1 MVALAVAMA
10 GAPAPKAFPDLPTP
24 EIAAYSYAPNDA
36 HAAPESAPSGP
47 AKTVVESDEHGGII
61 VSARG
66 KPPPDDPLQE
76 LNIKAFAVVQ
86 AVDKAVVAPAAYG
99 YERRVPE
106 PVRDGVTNVL
116 TLLEE
121 PTIFGN
127 FLLQHK
133 IGKAAETLAR
143 TVINLTLGVGG
154 LFDIAKGKGFRLAHR
169 VNGFGYTMGF
179 YGIKTGPYLYL
190 PFFGGITVRDLAG
203 RLLDLNVLPVA
214 VGKPFTG
221 IYYSL
226 IHGTLSSI
234 QDRIDIDETLRI
246 QLDSPDPYG
255 EMKRYYLNKR
265 QTEINALKGIF
276 PPKVPA
282 VMPPVL
288 VPLQAVKP

>member
-1 MVALAVAMA
+1 MSVQVIALAVAMA
-10 GAPAPKAFPDLPTP
+10 GAPAPKPFSDLPTP
-24 EIAAYSYAPNDA
+24 EIAAYSYAPTDA
-36 HAAPESAPSGP
+36 AAPPSGP
-47 AKTVVESDEHGGII
+47 AKAAVEADDHGAIV

-76 LNIKAFAVVQ
+76 FNIKAFAVVQ

-106 PVRDGVTNVL
+106 PLRDGVTNVL

-121 PTIFGN
+121 PTIFVN

-143 TVINLTLGVGG
+143 TVINLTLGLGG
-154 LFDIAKGKGFRLAHR
+154 LFDVAKGKAFKLPHR

-190 PFFGGITVRDLAG
+190 PLFGGITVRDLAG
-203 RLLDLNVLPVA
+203 RLLDLNLLPTA

-221 IYYSL
+221 IYYTL

-234 QDRIDIDETLRI
+234 QDRIDIDETVKILR
-246 QLDSPDPYG
+246 DNNPDPYG
-255 EMKRYYLNKR
+255 AMKKYYLNKR

-282 VMPPVL
+282 VMPEVL
-288 VPLQAVKP
+288 VPVPAEK